1 MSVLS
6 KSVAHAVQTG
16 ARPLRIINREAIPM
30 GIVRHLSRI
39 ELSDDSGASH
49 RLGRFWAERPIVL
62 VFIRHFG

>member
-1 MSVLS
+1 
-6 KSVAHAVQTG
+6 
-16 ARPLRIINREAIPM
+16 M